1 MDDDV
6 IEINLTNTPMKP
18 TLSSQD
24 EENAIFL
31 SIRLVIVIADALKA
45 CGFEE
50 ENAKMYADAIIE
62 ASYDADIMPDLA
74 QEFTAIR
81 NSKKD

>member
-1 MDDDV
+1 MNDNDV
-6 IEINLTNTPMKP
+6 IEINLTTMKP
-18 TLSSQD
+18 TMSSDD

-31 SIRLVIVIADALKA
+31 SIKLGIVIIDSLIA

-50 ENAKMYADAIIE
+50 ENAKIYADAMIE

-81 NSKKD
+81 NSEKN